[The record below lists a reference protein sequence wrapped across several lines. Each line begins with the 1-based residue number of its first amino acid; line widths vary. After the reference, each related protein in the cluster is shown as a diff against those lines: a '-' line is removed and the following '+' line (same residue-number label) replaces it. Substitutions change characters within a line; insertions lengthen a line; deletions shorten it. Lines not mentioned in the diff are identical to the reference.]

1 MSTNDITFMVNC
13 ISKDIVG
20 FLMSDYEKSLE
31 ESLNILYDSETFQ
44 KLSDPKTGL
53 YFKSSRYVSPFLKNE
68 IETGIMS

>member
-13 ISKDIVG
+13 ISKDIV
-20 FLMSDYEKSLE
+20 MSDYEKSLE

-53 YFKSSRYVSPFLKNE
+53 YFQSSRYVYQFLKNE

>member
-53 YFKSSRYVSPFLKNE
+53 YFQSSRYVYQFLKNE

>member
-13 ISKDIVG
+13 IR
-20 FLMSDYEKSLE
+20 SDYEKSLE

-53 YFKSSRYVSPFLKNE
+53 YFQSSRYVYQFLKNE